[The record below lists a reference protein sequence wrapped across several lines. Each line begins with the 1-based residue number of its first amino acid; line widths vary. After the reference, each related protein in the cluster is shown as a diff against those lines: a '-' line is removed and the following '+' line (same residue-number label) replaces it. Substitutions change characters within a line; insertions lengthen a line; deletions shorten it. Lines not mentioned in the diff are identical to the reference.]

1 MDHGITKKQITNAKL
16 LALLNNNSLTWLDFF
31 SLATDL
37 QRYFLNPVREL
48 YFFRFLISIWMAVD
62 KIFLIKPSYIL
73 RNIFQGCHWWL
84 NIFLCH
90 FLYRII
96 YYRGEN
102 SRSFLL
108 NSFNVLKIFDKKDMK
123 RYFSPKARKILIC
136 ASFKNTRKTLSYT
149 LFDIKYENYFTQ
161 LRNR

>member
-1 MDHGITKKQITNAKL
+1 
-16 LALLNNNSLTWLDFF
+16 
-31 SLATDL
+31 
-37 QRYFLNPVREL
+37 
-48 YFFRFLISIWMAVD
+48 MAVD
-62 KIFLIKPSYIL
+62 KIFLIKLSYIL

-84 NIFLCH
+84 NIFLYH

-123 RYFSPKARKILIC
+123 RYFSLKPRKFLIC
-136 ASFKNTRKTLSYT
+136 ASFMNIRKTLSYNSFILLSFNSILNMRTT
-149 LFDIKYENYFTQ
+149 LHSYEIDNSSQKQKYGNFNAFQNIFQYSLISPYWKYFTVNRISQ
-161 LRNR
+161 L